1 MAEQWF
7 AKDGRGPVL
16 KEIAHEN
23 EAINR
28 LHSEIGTR
36 ERRIDRLEALLRYC
50 ECQKCGA
57 ELSGGIR
64 AAEEMAEACK
74 LIGRTDAP
82 CVFCD
87 SPEQTAAMEKALEAV
102 S

>member
-1 MAEQWF
+1 MAEKWF

-28 LHSEIGTR
+28 LHGEISAR
-36 ERRIDRLEALLRYC
+36 ERRIDALEALLRYC

-57 ELSGGIR
+57 ELEGGIQ
-64 AAEEMAEACK
+64 AAQELADAAK
-74 LIGRTDAP
+74 SIGRADAP

-87 SPEQTAAMEKALEAV
+87 SPEQTAAMEKALEVVA
-102 S
+102 